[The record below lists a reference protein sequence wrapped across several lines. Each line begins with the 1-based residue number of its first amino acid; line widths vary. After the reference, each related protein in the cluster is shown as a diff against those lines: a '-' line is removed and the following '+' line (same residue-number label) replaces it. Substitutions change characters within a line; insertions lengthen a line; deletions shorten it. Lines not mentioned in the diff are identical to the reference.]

1 MLPALVC
8 IGVIGL
14 GIVESREDDELRRE
28 RQAASNYKYAKS
40 WLALFLPVAY
50 CLLDAA
56 GTFAD
61 TMVLDKLAG
70 EAEAA
75 GMFATAEECSSYA
88 ASAANSAYELTFLFA
103 TFCCI
108 IYVGFIKKQ
117 KFTAAQEGPKYL
129 GALCETAAFDL
140 LTDLQLLRRSRCGAL
155 LLNGYPGRCD
165 RGEHASCGDRSG
177 GSRVHRRDRA
187 WYC

>member
-1 MLPALVC
+1 MNCA
-8 IGVIGL
+8 G
-14 GIVESREDDELRRE
+14 SARLRPII
-28 RQAASNYKYAKS
+28 SM
-40 WLALFLPVAY
+40 
-50 CLLDAA
+50 LDAA

-103 TFCCI
+103 AFCCI

-117 KFTAAQEGPKYL
+117 
-129 GALCETAAFDL
+129 
-140 LTDLQLLRRSRCGAL
+140 
-155 LLNGYPGRCD
+155 
-165 RGEHASCGDRSG
+165 
-177 GSRVHRRDRA
+177 
-187 WYC
+187 